1 MEFQLK
7 KQRNIS
13 DAELIRDMQD
23 VSQKLNKDTITIEE
37 YDQYGI
43 YNSSTLRRRF
53 GSWAICLQKA
63 NLRSSKINYSNV
75 TRKDILQDII
85 RVAKI
90 LNKTNLTAKDYDKYG
105 KFNHY
110 KIVRL
115 FHSWNNAIIEAG
127 LYCNISKHLTEED
140 LFNNL
145 LNVWQKLGR
154 QPYYRE
160 MRQPLSICSA
170 KPYVTKFGSWYKT
183 LEQFIEYMNKDTNNE
198 DCKQASE
205 IVVQDNINDSEYIHK
220 TARNINLRLR
230 YLVLKRDNFK
240 CVICG
245 RSPAKDPK
253 IELQVDHIIPWSKG
267 GETTV
272 ENLRTLCS
280 ECNLGKSDIY

>member
-7 KQRNIS
+7 KQRNIT

-23 VSQKLNKDTITIEE
+23 VSQKLNKDTVTIEE
-37 YDQYGI
+37 YDKYGI

-53 GSWAICLQKA
+53 GNWATCLKKA

-75 TRKDILQDII
+75 TRKDVLQDII
-85 RVAKI
+85 EVAKN
-90 LNKTNLTAKDYDKYG
+90 LNKRNLTAKDYDKYG
-105 KFNHY
+105 KFNHR

-115 FHSWNNAIIEAG
+115 FHSWNNAIKEAG
-127 LYCNISKHLTEED
+127 LYCKISKHLTEED

-154 QPYYRE
+154 QPCYRE
-160 MRQPLSICSA
+160 MCQPLSICSA

-183 LEQFIEYMNKDTNNE
+183 LEKFIEYMNKDTNNE
-198 DCKQASE
+198 DCKQTSE
-205 IVVQDNINDSEYIHK
+205 IEGHDNINDCEYIHK

-253 IELQVDHIIPWSKG
+253 IELQIDHIIPWSKG
-267 GETTV
+267 GETTI